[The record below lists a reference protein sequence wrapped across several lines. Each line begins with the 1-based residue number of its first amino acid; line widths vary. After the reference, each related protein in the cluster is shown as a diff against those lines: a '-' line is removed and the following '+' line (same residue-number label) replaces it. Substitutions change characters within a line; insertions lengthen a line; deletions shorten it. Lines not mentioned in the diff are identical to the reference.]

1 MDDSISHVCSS
12 DAQKVSKQASEQAR
26 EGVEGPDRQGASLW
40 TRLSFH
46 GRRSEDHSAHRLFKT
61 ETRVMGGA
69 EGGGKRKIIYKAEGK
84 SVRHRRRKR
93 RYVI

>member
-12 DAQKVSKQASEQAR
+12 DAQKVSKQASGGGR

-61 ETRVMGGA
+61 EARVMGA
-69 EGGGKRKIIYKAEGK
+69 EGGRKEEKD
-84 SVRHRRRKR
+84 HL
-93 RYVI
+93 

>member
-12 DAQKVSKQASEQAR
+12 DAQKVSKQASGGGR
-26 EGVEGPDRQGASLW
+26 ESRDPTGKEGASLW

-61 ETRVMGGA
+61 ETDPSHGMGA
-69 EGGGKRKIIYKAEGK
+69 EGGGKEEKD
-84 SVRHRRRKR
+84 HL
-93 RYVI
+93 